1 MDLRVTSIW
10 MCITT
15 MGRRSATWEKHEK
28 RRGPRSLGE
37 YQHLEECVVFNLGST
52 FWWAREFEKH
62 QCLGPT
68 PEQLT
73 RSETLGMSYKS
84 SLCMR
89 AKLLQSYR
97 TLCDPMDCSPPS
109 SSVHE
114 IFQARIVQWVAISFA
129 RGSSNPGISQW
140 QVDSLPLAQ
149 ARKPSML
156 IDNSGYLSLT

>member
-114 IFQARIVQWVAISFA
+114 ILQARILEWVAMPSS
-129 RGSSNPGISQW
+129 RGSSQSRDRT
-140 QVDSLPLAQ
+140 QVPCINRQIL
-149 ARKPSML
+149 
-156 IDNSGYLSLT
+156 YLLSHQGSRIRWSVL